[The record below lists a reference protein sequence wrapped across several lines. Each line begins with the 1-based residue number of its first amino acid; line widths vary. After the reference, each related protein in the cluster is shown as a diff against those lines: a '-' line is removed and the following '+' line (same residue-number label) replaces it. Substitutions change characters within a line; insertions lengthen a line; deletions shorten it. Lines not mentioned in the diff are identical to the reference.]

1 MRGMDKRTT
10 SAMTGITYTLTL
22 IAVLGTALA
31 AGAFF
36 AFSSFIMD
44 GLGDC
49 RAVGAEAMQGINRKA
64 VTPVFMT
71 LLFGTALVCVWAI
84 VHAATHWGD
93 RRATLML
100 AGAVV
105 YLVGAIVLTIAN
117 NVPLNDALMA
127 DAGTWSSY
135 LTEWTAWNHVRTVAS
150 LAACGLFAAPWRA
163 DPSADER
170 PLEGAP
176 QPVPSSA
183 RLRRAGPGAR
193 AGTCERRRRG
203 ERGDAVA

>member
-1 MRGMDKRTT
+1 
-10 SAMTGITYTLTL
+10 MTGTTYTLTL

-36 AFSSFIMD
+36 AFSAFIME
-44 GLGDC
+44 GLGDVPD
-49 RAVGAEAMQGINRKA
+49 AVGAEAMQGINRKA
-64 VTPVFMT
+64 VTPAFMS

-105 YLVGAIVLTIAN
+105 YLVGAIVLTIAK
-117 NVPLNDALMA
+117 NVPLNDALMG
-127 DAGTWSSY
+127 DAGTWSTY

-150 LAACGLFAAPWRA
+150 VAACGLFAAA
-163 DPSADER
+163 LAS
-170 PLEGAP
+170 
-176 QPVPSSA
+176 
-183 RLRRAGPGAR
+183 
-193 AGTCERRRRG
+193 
-203 ERGDAVA
+203 